1 MRSNRGVVRCSFT
14 TKIEKLM
21 VKSTFFLQHFNAWVT
36 ITQRQLI
43 KHVQIEETVFL
54 EAVNVLMDLVENLVQ
69 VWIH

>member
-1 MRSNRGVVRCSFT
+1 
-14 TKIEKLM
+14 M
-21 VKSTFFLQHFNAWVT
+21 VKSTFFLQRFNAWVT

-69 VWIH
+69 VRIHYSAGNSCFNKGLCMM

>member
-1 MRSNRGVVRCSFT
+1 
-14 TKIEKLM
+14 M
-21 VKSTFFLQHFNAWVT
+21 VKSIFFLQRFNAWVT

-69 VWIH
+69 VRIHQQPYWLE

>member
-1 MRSNRGVVRCSFT
+1 
-14 TKIEKLM
+14 M
-21 VKSTFFLQHFNAWVT
+21 VKSTFFLQRFNAWVT

-69 VWIH
+69 VRIH